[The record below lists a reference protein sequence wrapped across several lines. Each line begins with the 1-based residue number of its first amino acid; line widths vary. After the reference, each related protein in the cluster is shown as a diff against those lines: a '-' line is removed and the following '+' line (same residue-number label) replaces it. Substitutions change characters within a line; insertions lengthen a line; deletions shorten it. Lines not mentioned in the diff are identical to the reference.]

1 MSQNSIS
8 LHSCTNRAII
18 AANTSREIYMKI
30 FKSIGKLL
38 AIVVAAAVALVIVA
52 YFLCLG
58 SNGAYLNEDGS
69 YREVTAKHSFNHI
82 MEHPGLEGLGEEIL
96 PLGND
101 LLRKICGP
109 WKLKIMIPFLGK
121 HEETVVDGLNYAIAS
136 AENGNSQFISYYDE
150 AAKAADPAKEDTG
163 LLYYKTAEGAPFFV
177 VAPGGGFTM
186 LGVASS
192 AYPYAKQLQEAGY
205 NVFVLEYRVG
215 VYEGEEDKLPAAA
228 DRAVEDMEAAVA
240 CLIENAEVLGVSS
253 KDYIVLGSS
262 AGGQVTARYCA
273 EQKYTSMGL
282 PAPAACIMLYPVN
295 CQRYDYTGCTVPMYI
310 TVCEDDPQ
318 IDVNGLDTAVEAMNA
333 AGLTVSYN
341 KFETGGHSFGIGVGT
356 PAEGWMERALLF
368 VEPYLSD

>member
-1 MSQNSIS
+1 
-8 LHSCTNRAII
+8 
-18 AANTSREIYMKI
+18 
-30 FKSIGKLL
+30 
-38 AIVVAAAVALVIVA
+38 
-52 YFLCLG
+52 
-58 SNGAYLNEDGS
+58 
-69 YREVTAKHSFNHI
+69 

-215 VYEGEEDKLPAAA
+215 VYEGEEDKLLAA
-228 DRAVEDMEAAVA
+228 DRAAEDMEAAVA
-240 CLIENAEVLGVSS
+240 YLIENAEVLGVSS
-253 KDYIVLGSS
+253 EDYIVLGSS
-262 AGGQVTARYCA
+262 AGGLVTARYCA

-282 PAPAACIMLYPVN
+282 PAPAACIMLYPAN
-295 CQRYDYTGCTVPMYI
+295 CQRYDCSHVYHRLRGRSPDRCKRSGYR
-310 TVCEDDPQ
+310 
-318 IDVNGLDTAVEAMNA
+318 
-333 AGLTVSYN
+333 
-341 KFETGGHSFGIGVGT
+341 GGGY
-356 PAEGWMERALLF
+356 ERCRPDRFLQQ
-368 VEPYLSD
+368 V